1 MNGKLKKVV
10 FLDRDGV
17 INADSPDYI
26 KSWEEFS
33 FLPGSL
39 QALADLTH
47 AGYHLIVITNQSMI
61 GRGMVPLPVLEEMHR
76 RMRQTVEQAG
86 GMIHDILFCP
96 HRPED
101 HCRCRKPEPG
111 MILEA
116 GRRHGIDLSSAVMI
130 GDNAKDVICGRNA
143 GCGAT
148 ILVRTGCGETAL
160 KELGAAG
167 IRADAVAADLEAAA
181 NMILSGQLVLCPGS
195 NL

>member
-1 MNGKLKKVV
+1 MNSEKLKKVI

-39 QALADLTH
+39 HALADLTH

-76 RMRQTVEQAG
+76 RMRQAVEQAG
-86 GMIHDILFCP
+86 GVIHDIFFCP

-111 MILEA
+111 MILAA
-116 GRRHGIDLSSAVMI
+116 GRRHGIDLSATVMI
-130 GDNAKDVICGRNA
+130 GDNAKDVICGRDA

-148 ILVRTGCGETAL
+148 MLVRTGSGETARQ
-160 KELGAAG
+160 ELAAAG
-167 IRADAVAADLEAAA
+167 IRADAVAADLKAAA
-181 NMILSGQLVLCPGS
+181 NMILSGQIEFA
-195 NL
+195 

>member
-1 MNGKLKKVV
+1 VNSGKLKRVI

-39 QALADLTH
+39 QALADLTR

-61 GRGMVPLPVLEEMHR
+61 GRGMVPLSVLEEMHR
-76 RMRQTVEQAG
+76 RMCRAVEQAG
-86 GMIHDILFCP
+86 GVIHDIFFCP

-101 HCRCRKPEPG
+101 RCRCRKPEPG

-116 GRRHGIDLSSAVMI
+116 GRRHGIDLLSTVMI

-148 ILVRTGCGETAL
+148 ILVRTGSGEIARQ
-160 KELGAAG
+160 ELAAAG

-181 NMILSGQLVLCPGS
+181 NMLLSGQTEFV
-195 NL
+195 

>member
-26 KSWEEFS
+26 KSWEEFR

-39 QALADLTH
+39 QALAALTH

-76 RMRQTVEQAG
+76 RMCQAVEQAG
-86 GMIHDILFCP
+86 GVIHDIVFCP

-101 HCRCRKPEPG
+101 HCRCRKPKPG

-116 GRRHGIDLSSAVMI
+116 GRRHGIDLSSTVMI
-130 GDNAKDVICGRNA
+130 GDNAKDVMCGRDA

-148 ILVRTGCGETAL
+148 ILVRTGSGETAR
-160 KELGAAG
+160 KELFAAG
-167 IRADAVAADLEAAA
+167 IRADAAVADLEAAA
-181 NMILSGQLVLCPGS
+181 NMILSGQIEACK
-195 NL
+195 

>member
-1 MNGKLKKVV
+1 MSSKQTREKLKNVV

-26 KSWEEFS
+26 KSWEEFN

-39 QALADLTH
+39 QALADLTR

-61 GRGMVPLPVLEEMHR
+61 GRGMVPLPVLEQMHG
-76 RMRQTVEQAG
+76 RMRKAVEQAG
-86 GMIHDILFCP
+86 GVIHDIIFCP

-116 GRRHGIDLSSAVMI
+116 GRCHGIDLSSTVMI

-148 ILVRTGCGETAL
+148 ILVRTGNGETARQ
-160 KELGAAG
+160 ELAAAG
-167 IRADAVAADLEAAA
+167 IQADAVAADLEAAA
-181 NMILSGQLVLCPGS
+181 SMILSGQIELA
-195 NL
+195 